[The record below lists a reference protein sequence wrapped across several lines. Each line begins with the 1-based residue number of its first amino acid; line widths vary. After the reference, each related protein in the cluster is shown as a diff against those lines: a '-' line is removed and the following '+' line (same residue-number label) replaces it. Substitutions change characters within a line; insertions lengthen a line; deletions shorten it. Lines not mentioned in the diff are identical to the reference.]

1 VKGKQLLRRLRKL
14 GVEVDERR
22 GKGGHVLL
30 RYRGRQSVLPT
41 HGDTDLGPVLIR
53 RICRQLGI
61 DPDEVL

>member
-1 VKGKQLLRRLRKL
+1 VKGRQLLRRLRKL

-41 HGDTDLGPVLIR
+41 HSDTDFGPVLIR
-53 RICRQLGI
+53 RICR
-61 DPDEVL
+61 